1 MADNTLSYGTTP
13 GLRFACLLDGRGGC
27 KNLDWDGVRK
37 WQAEDGV
44 LWVHLERDEPAAQA
58 WLKDESGIDSVIV
71 EALLADDTRPR
82 VDEGED
88 ALLVFLRGVNR
99 QTGSDPVELVPIHVW
114 VNAQRL
120 ISLRDRNNY
129 LLALRDIRESLN
141 TGKGPRTVG
150 DLFVQIAE
158 KIVKYVDPVLNE
170 LDDEADR
177 LDENCVTSDG
187 QDWRQPL
194 ASIRQRTITLRRYLA
209 PQREALFRLQIEDVS
224 WLGRR
229 DRVHLREITDKVLRY
244 VDGLDM
250 VRDRTT
256 ILHEDLTA
264 QIAERIA
271 LTSNRL
277 TGIAALFLPPSLVAG
292 MLGMNLAGIPAH
304 DHDLSF
310 LIVCAVI
317 IAIMA
322 LEYWVL
328 RRLRWI

>member
-1 MADNTLSYGTTP
+1 MPDNTLSYGATP

-27 KNLDWDGVRK
+27 KHLDWDGVRNWK
-37 WQAEDGV
+37 AEDGV

-58 WLKDESGIDSVIV
+58 WLKDESGIDLVIV
-71 EALLADDTRPR
+71 EALLADDSRPR

-99 QTGSDPVELVPIHVW
+99 QAGSDPVELVPIHMW

-120 ISLRDRNNY
+120 ISLRDRDNY

-177 LDENCVTSDG
+177 LDESCIATDS

-194 ASIRQRTITLRRYLA
+194 ASIRQRTIALRRYLA
-209 PQREALFRLQIEDVS
+209 PQREALFRLQVEDVS

-244 VDGLDM
+244 VEGLDM

-304 DHDLSF
+304 ENELSF
-310 LIVCAVI
+310 GIVCAVI

-322 LEYWVL
+322 IEFWVL
-328 RRLRWI
+328 RRLKWI